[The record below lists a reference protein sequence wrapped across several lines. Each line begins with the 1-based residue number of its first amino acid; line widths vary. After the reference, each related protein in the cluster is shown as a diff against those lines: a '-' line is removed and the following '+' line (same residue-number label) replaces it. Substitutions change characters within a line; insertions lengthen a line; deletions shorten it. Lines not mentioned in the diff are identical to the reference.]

1 MPSFTKRAIIES
13 FLHLAG
19 KKPLD
24 KITVRDIVDDCGV
37 NRNTFYYYFQDIY
50 AVLEELCEGI
60 IKNIPADKP
69 LSETLSAFY
78 RALAGFTAKY
88 PHAAKCFALSLGFE
102 GMERYFGMALD
113 GVILDCCTRGEG
125 GAVPSDTMLKFLR
138 CGVLGLCLDAL
149 RGEKGCERIADELEA
164 LLAAATPGA
173 RPDAEQNE
181 KQNGGVPPIRV
192 RQE

>member
-1 MPSFTKRAIIES
+1 MPPFTKKAIIES
-13 FLHLAG
+13 FLHLAER
-19 KKPLD
+19 KPPD

-69 LSETLSAFY
+69 LSGTLSDFY

-113 GVILDCCTRGEG
+113 GVILDCCTRGEN
-125 GAVPSDTMLKFLR
+125 GAVPSDTTLKFLR

-149 RGEKGCERIADELEA
+149 RGEKGCDRIADELEA
-164 LLAAATPGA
+164 LLAAVAPEL
-173 RPDAEQNE
+173 RAE
-181 KQNGGVPPIRV
+181 KDG
-192 RQE
+192 